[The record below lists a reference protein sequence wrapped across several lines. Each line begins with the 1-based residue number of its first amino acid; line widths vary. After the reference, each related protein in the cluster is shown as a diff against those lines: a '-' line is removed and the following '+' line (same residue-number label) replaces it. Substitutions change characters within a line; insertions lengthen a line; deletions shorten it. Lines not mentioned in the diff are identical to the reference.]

1 MASVR
6 CKMGLH
12 SWDNTCTCSCGAT
25 RDSNHKWNGCTCTIC
40 HKVRETHHDWNGCT
54 CTICHKVR
62 ETHHNWVNCVCT
74 HCGKDN
80 HFWKITDVSTTHHE
94 GSVETTTTTK
104 CDRCGEI
111 RTETTHS
118 EAVTAPY

>member
-12 SWDNTCTCSCGAT
+12 SWDNGCTCSCGAT

-40 HKVRETHHDWNGCT
+40 HKVRETHHDWKGCT
-54 CTICHKVR
+54 CTICHQVR
-62 ETHHNWVNCVCT
+62 DTHHNWVNCICT

-80 HFWKITDVSTTHHE
+80 HFWKITDISTIRHE
-94 GSVETTTTTK
+94 KWVETTTTSK
-104 CDRCGEI
+104 CDRCGEV
-111 RTETTHS
+111 RTETTS
-118 EAVTAPY
+118 EDVVVSY